1 MSTKKLVVT
10 GTQAYGPL
18 TSDSD
23 FDIVLR
29 RRHAK
34 VLREILDVLKI
45 KVWKSNH
52 VHPSYEGYYFR
63 FNHHNKVQI
72 IVAATGDEFKAW
84 SEATDMMKDEPTYS
98 ERSTRI
104 NIFQNIFYGILSRI
118 RSDKS
123 KYNLKVTIIK

>member
-1 MSTKKLVVT
+1 METKKLVVT

-18 TSDSD
+18 TRDSD

-45 KVWKSNH
+45 KVWESNH
-52 VHPSYEGYYFR
+52 IHPSYEGYYFR

-72 IVAATGDEFKAW
+72 VVAASEEEFEAW
-84 SEATDMMKDEPTYS
+84 NEATDMMKDCLTYS

-104 NIFQNIFYGILSRI
+104 DVFRSIFYGVLSRLH
-118 RSDKS
+118 SDK
-123 KYNLKVTIIK
+123 KKHNLKLTITK